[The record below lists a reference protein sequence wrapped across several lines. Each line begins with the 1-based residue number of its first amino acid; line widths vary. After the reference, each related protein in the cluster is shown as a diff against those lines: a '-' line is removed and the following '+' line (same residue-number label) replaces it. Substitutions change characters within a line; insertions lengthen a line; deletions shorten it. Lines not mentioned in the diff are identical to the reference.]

1 MKAWKCGV
9 CGYIHFGDEAPD
21 KCPKCGAPK
30 EKFIEM
36 TEEQAL
42 IIAKAGRTNDL
53 HMIFCHL
60 MDKVI
65 KVCDE
70 GIELNLDPGCLAAFK
85 KGKEQCEVLKN
96 ISKAEIA
103 THVMKNKW

>member
-1 MKAWKCGV
+1 MYKCSV
-9 CGYIHFGDEAPD
+9 CGYIHVGAEAPE

-30 EKFIEM
+30 DKFVEL
-36 TEEQAL
+36 TEEQTAL
-42 IIAKAGRTNDL
+42 IAKAERTNDL

-60 MDKVI
+60 MDKI
-65 KVCDE
+65 LKVCDE
-70 GIELNLDPGCLAAFK
+70 GIELNLDPGCVALFK

-103 THVMKNKW
+103 THVVKNKW